1 MNTKTIVHPKLH
13 HYGLITAD
21 LDPMVEWYRKV
32 LGMTVNHRSKI
43 PAIARMTH
51 HGPPFSALAFISN
64 DEMDH
69 RIVFFEIPKA
79 TTDPDRRQH
88 TGLQHVAFEC
98 TTLDDLLGTYIRIKD
113 SGIPLLW
120 AADHGP
126 GISIYYQD
134 PDHNVVEMFF
144 YNFGSPWTA
153 TEYLR
158 TGQVGRP
165 AQIDPDKLVA
175 ARKAGASPWDIH
187 ERAMAGE
194 FAPAKPYDPATNF

>member
-1 MNTKTIVHPKLH
+1 MNTQTIVHPKLH

-51 HGPPFSALAFISN
+51 QGPPFSALAFISN

-69 RIVFFEIPKA
+69 RIVFFETPKA

-98 TTLDDLLGTYIRIKD
+98 STLDDLLGTYIRIKN

-126 GISIYYQD
+126 GISLYYED
-134 PDHNVVEMFF
+134 PDRNVVEMFF
-144 YNFGSPWTA
+144 YNYGSPWTA
-153 TEYLR
+153 TEFLR
-158 TGQVGRP
+158 TGQAGRP
-165 AQIDPDKLVA
+165 AQIDPDKLARSSTSNRQDAKTRTVA
-175 ARKAGASPWDIH
+175 
-187 ERAMAGE
+187 
-194 FAPAKPYDPATNF
+194 